1 MIIKSAK
8 GISVIDEL
16 LLLMQES
23 LYILLGEKRNLMIS
37 LLFPAAAGLVTVWI
51 GGEKMFVTMEGTRAG
66 CFILICAAIW
76 CGLFNSIQVVVKER
90 PNIRRDY
97 ASGAVRIGCYT
108 ASRAVV
114 QFGLCVIQSAVLVL
128 SIPLV
133 GQVYDNPLPE
143 EAQLLAGPIWEYYL
157 SLLLVMYAADTM
169 GLMISSLVKSEQLAS
184 QLSPYILIVQL
195 LFSGVLFELKDA
207 ASGVSALMLSRWGME
222 ALGNISDLNSIQS
235 VIAEKV
241 PAYVTP
247 YAEAY
252 EHTPE
257 HLKKTWL
264 ILTAF
269 CIVPLFIGNL
279 LLHRVSKDGRE

>member
-16 LLLMQES
+16 LLLVQES
-23 LYILLGEKRNLMIS
+23 LYILLGEKRNLAIS
-37 LLFPAAAGLVTVWI
+37 LLFPVAAGVVTVWI
-51 GGEKMFVTMEGTRAG
+51 GGEKMFVTMESTRSA

-97 ASGAVRIGCYT
+97 ASGAVRMGCYI
-108 ASRAVV
+108 ASRGLV
-114 QFGLCVIQSAVLVL
+114 QFGLCVIQSVMLVL
-128 SIPLV
+128 SIPAV
-133 GQVYDNPLPE
+133 GAVYDNTLPE
-143 EAQLLAGPIWEYYL
+143 EAQLLASPIGEYFL
-157 SLLLVMYAADTM
+157 TLLLVMYAADTM
-169 GLMISSLVKSEQLAS
+169 GLMISCYVRSEQLAS

-207 ASGVSALMLSRWGME
+207 ASGISALMLSRWGME
-222 ALGNISDLNSIQS
+222 ALGNISDLNTIQS

-241 PAYVTP
+241 PMYATP
-247 YAEAY
+247 FSEAY

-257 HLKKTWL
+257 HLRETWL
-264 ILTAF
+264 ILAVF
-269 CIVPLFIGNL
+269 CIVPLFIGSL
-279 LLHRVSKDGRE
+279 LLHRISKDGRG

>member
-1 MIIKSAK
+1 MIVKSSK

-16 LLLMQES
+16 LLLIQES
-23 LYILLGEKRNLMIS
+23 FYILLGEKRNLIIS

-51 GGEKMFVTMEGTRAG
+51 GGEKMFLTMEGTRAG

-76 CGLFNSIQVVVKER
+76 CGLFNAIQVVVKER

-97 ASGAVRIGCYT
+97 VSGAVRIGCYT
-108 ASRAVV
+108 TSRALV
-114 QFGLCVIQSAVLVL
+114 QLGLCIIQAAVLVM
-128 SIPLV
+128 SIPMI
-133 GQVYDNPLPE
+133 GSVYENDLPE
-143 EAQLLAGPIWEYYL
+143 EALVLSAPLMEYYI

-169 GLMISSLVKSEQLAS
+169 GLMISCIVKSEQLAS

-207 ASGVSALMLSRWGME
+207 ATSVSALMLSRWGME

-235 VIAEKV
+235 AIAEKV
-241 PAYVTP
+241 PGYATP
-247 YAEAY
+247 FAEAY

-257 HLKKTWL
+257 HLKETWL
-264 ILTAF
+264 ILVAF
-269 CIVPLFIGNL
+269 CIVPLLIGNV
-279 LLHRVSKDGRE
+279 LLHRVDKDGRG

>member
-1 MIIKSAK
+1 MIVKSAK
-8 GISVIDEL
+8 GISVLDEL
-16 LLLMQES
+16 LLLIQES
-23 LYILLGEKRNLMIS
+23 FYILLGEKRNLIIS

-51 GGEKMFVTMEGTRAG
+51 GGEKMFVNMEGTRAG

-90 PNIRRDY
+90 PNVRRDY

-108 ASRAVV
+108 ASRALV
-114 QFGLCVIQSAVLVL
+114 QFGLCLIQAAILVI
-128 SIPLV
+128 SIPLI
-133 GQVYDNPLPE
+133 GKVYDATLPE
-143 EAQLLAGPIWEYYL
+143 EALVLSKPMGEYYI

-169 GLMISSLVKSEQLAS
+169 GLMISSIVKSEQLAS

-207 ASGVSALMLSRWGME
+207 ASSVSALMLSRWGME
-222 ALGNISDLNSIQS
+222 ALGNISDLNAIPS

-241 PAYVTP
+241 PG
-247 YAEAY
+247 YAVPFAESY

-257 HLKKTWL
+257 HLKETWL
-264 ILTAF
+264 ILIAF
-269 CIVPLFIGNL
+269 CIVPLLVGNL
-279 LLHRVSKDGRE
+279 LLHRVSKDGRT

>member
-1 MIIKSAK
+1 MLFKSSK

-16 LLLMQES
+16 LLLIQES
-23 LYILLGEKRNLMIS
+23 FYILLGEKRNLIIS

-51 GGEKMFVTMEGTRAG
+51 GGEKMFLTMEGTRAG

-97 ASGAVRIGCYT
+97 VSGAVRIGCYT
-108 ASRAVV
+108 TSRALV
-114 QFGLCVIQSAVLVL
+114 QLGLCILQAAVLVM
-128 SIPLV
+128 SIPMI
-133 GQVYDNPLPE
+133 GSVYENDLPE
-143 EAQLLAGPIWEYYL
+143 EALVLSAPLMEYYI

-169 GLMISSLVKSEQLAS
+169 GLMISCIVKSEQLAS

-207 ASGVSALMLSRWGME
+207 ATSVSALMLSRWGME

-235 VIAEKV
+235 AIAEKV
-241 PAYVTP
+241 PGYATP
-247 YAEAY
+247 FAEAY

-257 HLKKTWL
+257 HLKETWL
-264 ILTAF
+264 ILVVF
-269 CIVPLFIGNL
+269 CIVPLLVGNL
-279 LLHRVSKDGRE
+279 LLHRVDKDGRG

>member
-1 MIIKSAK
+1 MIVKSAK

-16 LLLMQES
+16 LLLIQES
-23 LYILLGEKRNLMIS
+23 FYILLGEKRNLFIS
-37 LLFPAAAGLVTVWI
+37 LFFPAAAGLVTVWI
-51 GGEKMFVTMEGTRAG
+51 GGENMFVTMEGTRAG

-90 PNIRRDY
+90 PNVRRDY

-108 ASRAVV
+108 TSRALV
-114 QFGLCVIQSAVLVL
+114 QLGLCVIQAAILVV
-128 SIPLV
+128 SIPLI
-133 GQVYDNPLPE
+133 GAVYDNSLPE
-143 EAQLLAGPIWEYYL
+143 EGLMISEPIVEYYL

-169 GLMISSLVKSEQLAS
+169 GLMISSFVKSEQLAS

-207 ASGVSALMLSRWGME
+207 SSSVSALMLSRWGME
-222 ALGNISDLNSIQS
+222 ALGNISDLNAIPS

-241 PAYVTP
+241 PGYTVP
-247 YAEAY
+247 FAEAY

-257 HLKKTWL
+257 HLRETWL
-264 ILTAF
+264 ILVAF
-269 CIVPLFIGNL
+269 CIVPLILGNL
-279 LLHRVSKDGRE
+279 LLHGVSKDGRT

>member
-1 MIIKSAK
+1 MLFKSSK

-16 LLLMQES
+16 LLLIQES
-23 LYILLGEKRNLMIS
+23 FYILLGEKRNLIIS

-51 GGEKMFVTMEGTRAG
+51 GGEKMFLTMEGTRAG

-76 CGLFNSIQVVVKER
+76 CGLFNAIQVVVKER

-97 ASGAVRIGCYT
+97 VSGAVRIACYT
-108 ASRAVV
+108 TSRALV
-114 QFGLCVIQSAVLVL
+114 QLGLCILQAAVLVM
-128 SIPLV
+128 SIPMI
-133 GQVYDNPLPE
+133 GAVYENDLPE
-143 EAQLLAGPIWEYYL
+143 EALVLSAPLMEYYI

-169 GLMISSLVKSEQLAS
+169 GLMISCIVKSEQLAS

-207 ASGVSALMLSRWGME
+207 ATSVSALMLSRWGME

-235 VIAEKV
+235 AIAEKV
-241 PAYVTP
+241 PGYATP
-247 YAEAY
+247 FAEAY

-257 HLKKTWL
+257 HLKETWL
-264 ILTAF
+264 ILVAF
-269 CIVPLFIGNL
+269 CIVPLRGGNL
-279 LLHRVSKDGRE
+279 LLHRVDKDGRV

>member
-1 MIIKSAK
+1 MIVKSSK

-16 LLLMQES
+16 LLLIQES
-23 LYILLGEKRNLMIS
+23 FYILLGEKRNLIIS

-51 GGEKMFVTMEGTRAG
+51 GGEKMFLTMEGTRAG

-76 CGLFNSIQVVVKER
+76 CGLFNAIQVVVKER

-97 ASGAVRIGCYT
+97 VSGAVRIGCYT
-108 ASRAVV
+108 TSRALI
-114 QFGLCVIQSAVLVL
+114 QLGLCIIQAAVLVM
-128 SIPLV
+128 SIPMI
-133 GQVYDNPLPE
+133 GSVYENDLPE
-143 EAQLLAGPIWEYYL
+143 EALVLSAPLMEYYI

-169 GLMISSLVKSEQLAS
+169 GLMISCIVKSEQLAS

-207 ASGVSALMLSRWGME
+207 ATSVSALMLSRWGME

-235 VIAEKV
+235 AIAEKV
-241 PAYVTP
+241 PGYATP
-247 YAEAY
+247 FAEAY

-257 HLKKTWL
+257 HLKETWL
-264 ILTAF
+264 ILVAF
-269 CIVPLFIGNL
+269 CIVPLLIGNV
-279 LLHRVSKDGRE
+279 LLHRVDKDGRG

>member
-1 MIIKSAK
+1 MLFKSSK

-16 LLLMQES
+16 LLLIQES
-23 LYILLGEKRNLMIS
+23 FYILLGEKRNLIIS

-51 GGEKMFVTMEGTRAG
+51 GGEKMFLTMEGTRAG

-97 ASGAVRIGCYT
+97 VSGAVRISCYT
-108 ASRAVV
+108 TSRALV
-114 QFGLCVIQSAVLVL
+114 QLGLCIIQAAVLVM
-128 SIPLV
+128 SIPMI
-133 GQVYDNPLPE
+133 GAVYENDLPE
-143 EAQLLAGPIWEYYL
+143 EALVLSAPLMEYYI

-169 GLMISSLVKSEQLAS
+169 GLMISCIVKSEQLAS

-207 ASGVSALMLSRWGME
+207 ATSVSALMLSRWGME

-235 VIAEKV
+235 AIAEKV
-241 PAYVTP
+241 PGYATP
-247 YAEAY
+247 FAEAY

-257 HLKKTWL
+257 HLKETWL
-264 ILTAF
+264 ILVVF
-269 CIVPLFIGNL
+269 CVVPLLVGNL
-279 LLHRVSKDGRE
+279 LLHRVDKDGRG

>member
-1 MIIKSAK
+1 MVVKSAK

-23 LYILLGEKRNLMIS
+23 LYILLGEKRNLIIS

-51 GGEKMFVTMEGTRAG
+51 GGEKMFRTMEGTRAA

-108 ASRAVV
+108 ASRALV
-114 QFGLCVIQSAVLVL
+114 QLGLCIIQSAVLVL

-133 GQVYDNPLPE
+133 GAVHDNTLPE
-143 EAQLLAGPIWEYYL
+143 EAQVLAAPMLEYYV

-169 GLMISSLVKSEQLAS
+169 GLMISSFVKSEQLAS

-195 LFSGVLFELKDA
+195 LFSGVLFELKEA

-222 ALGNISDLNSIQS
+222 ALGNISDLNAIKSAIT
-235 VIAEKV
+235 EKV
-241 PAYVTP
+241 PMYATP

-252 EHTPE
+252 EHTPD
-257 HLKKTWL
+257 HLKETWL
-264 ILTAF
+264 ILVAF
-269 CIVPLFIGNL
+269 CIVPLLVGNI
-279 LLHRVSKDGRE
+279 LLHGVSKDGRG

>member
-1 MIIKSAK
+1 MLFKSSK

-16 LLLMQES
+16 LLLIQES
-23 LYILLGEKRNLMIS
+23 FYILLGEKRNLIIS

-51 GGEKMFVTMEGTRAG
+51 GGEKMFLTMEGTRAG

-97 ASGAVRIGCYT
+97 VSGAVRISCYT
-108 ASRAVV
+108 TSRALV
-114 QFGLCVIQSAVLVL
+114 QLGLCIIQAAVLVM
-128 SIPLV
+128 SIPMI
-133 GQVYDNPLPE
+133 GAVYENDLPE
-143 EAQLLAGPIWEYYL
+143 EALVLSAPLMEYYI

-169 GLMISSLVKSEQLAS
+169 GLMISCIVKSEQLAS

-207 ASGVSALMLSRWGME
+207 ATSVSALMLSRWGME

-235 VIAEKV
+235 AIAEKV
-241 PAYVTP
+241 PGYATP
-247 YAEAY
+247 FAEAY

-257 HLKKTWL
+257 HLKETWL
-264 ILTAF
+264 ILVVF
-269 CIVPLFIGNL
+269 CIVPLLVGNL
-279 LLHRVSKDGRE
+279 LLHRVDKDGRG

>member
-1 MIIKSAK
+1 MIIKSGK

-16 LLLMQES
+16 LLLMRES
-23 LYILLGEKRNLMIS
+23 FYILLEEKRNLLIS

-108 ASRAVV
+108 TSRALI
-114 QFGLCVIQSAVLVL
+114 QLGLCILQAAILVI
-128 SIPLV
+128 SIPLI
-133 GQVYDNPLPE
+133 GEVYDNTLPE
-143 EAQLLAGPIWEYYL
+143 EGLVISEPVVEYYL

-169 GLMISSLVKSEQLAS
+169 GLMISSFVKSEQLAS

-207 ASGVSALMLSRWGME
+207 ASSVSALMLSRWGME
-222 ALGNISDLNSIQS
+222 ALGNISDLNSIPS
-235 VIAEKV
+235 VIADKV
-241 PAYVTP
+241 PGYATP
-247 YAEAY
+247 FSEAY
-252 EHTPE
+252 EHTPD
-257 HLKKTWL
+257 HLKETWL
-264 ILTAF
+264 ILVVF
-269 CIVPLFIGNL
+269 CIVPLLAGNL
-279 LLHRVSKDGRE
+279 LLHRVSKDGRG

>member
-1 MIIKSAK
+1 MLFKSSK

-16 LLLMQES
+16 LLLIQES
-23 LYILLGEKRNLMIS
+23 FYILLGEKRNLIIS

-51 GGEKMFVTMEGTRAG
+51 GGEKMFLTMEGTRAG

-97 ASGAVRIGCYT
+97 VSGAVRIACYT
-108 ASRAVV
+108 TSRALV
-114 QFGLCVIQSAVLVL
+114 QLGLCIIQAAVLVM
-128 SIPLV
+128 SIPMI
-133 GQVYDNPLPE
+133 GAVYENDLPE
-143 EAQLLAGPIWEYYL
+143 EALVLSAPLMEYYI

-169 GLMISSLVKSEQLAS
+169 GLMISCIVKSEQLAS

-207 ASGVSALMLSRWGME
+207 ATSVSALMLSRWGME

-235 VIAEKV
+235 AIAEKV
-241 PAYVTP
+241 PGYATP
-247 YAEAY
+247 FAEAY

-257 HLKKTWL
+257 HLKETWL
-264 ILTAF
+264 ILVVF
-269 CIVPLFIGNL
+269 CIVPLLVGNL
-279 LLHRVSKDGRE
+279 LLHRVDKDGRG

>member
-1 MIIKSAK
+1 MIVKSGK

-23 LYILLGEKRNLMIS
+23 LLILLGEKRNLIIS

-51 GGEKMFVTMEGTRAG
+51 GGENMFVTMEGTRAG

-76 CGLFNSIQVVVKER
+76 CGLFNAIQVVVKER

-97 ASGAVRIGCYT
+97 ACGAVRIGCYT
-108 ASRAVV
+108 TSRALI
-114 QFGLCVIQSAVLVL
+114 QLGLCVIQTAILVV
-128 SIPLV
+128 SIPLICK
-133 GQVYDNPLPE
+133 VYDNDLPE
-143 EAQLLAGPIWEYYL
+143 EAVLLASPMAEYYL
-157 SLLLVMYAADTM
+157 SLLLVMFAADAM

-195 LFSGVLFELKDA
+195 LFSGVLFKMKDA
-207 ASGVSALMLSRWGME
+207 ASTVSALMLSRWGME
-222 ALGNISDLNSIQS
+222 ALGNTSDLNAIPS
-235 VIAEKV
+235 VIAAEI
-241 PAYVTP
+241 PGYQLP
-247 YAEAY
+247 FEEAY

-257 HLKKTWL
+257 HLRETWF
-264 ILTAF
+264 ILVLF
-269 CIVPLFIGNL
+269 CILPLLAGNL